1 MPTEMKAHSML
12 VQRFGIKRTFARTLT
27 GIGVAL
33 LLLAI
38 FVAYLRPSFML
49 ELANRFY
56 LC

>member
-1 MPTEMKAHSML
+1 MPVQEFGLKRAL
-12 VQRFGIKRTFARTLT
+12 VRAII
-27 GIGVAL
+27 GIGMAL
-33 LLLAI
+33 LLLII